1 MQGVRRRCGQVMRLL
16 DAVSGILLLI
26 CTATASMNAIA
37 RYVFSMPFRWG
48 EEASVLTLVWMV
60 YLSQGMLESGNAQ
73 LSMTALYRVVGRRMQ
88 AVINV
93 LRSAVT
99 VAIGLWLLLPAVGI
113 VKRNYE
119 LGVTTQAMG
128 FPFWAAYLSL
138 VVGLVCIIVARVLDP
153 LALGAD
159 EGRREGEPAQ

>member
-1 MQGVRRRCGQVMRLL
+1 MRLL

-26 CTATASMNAIA
+26 CTATASVNAIA

-48 EEASVLTLVWMV
+48 EEASVLALVWMV

-73 LSMTALYRVVGRRMQ
+73 LSMTALYRVVGRRMKR
-88 AVINV
+88 VINA

-99 VAIGLWLLLPAVGI
+99 VGISLWLLLPAVGI

-119 LGVTTQAMG
+119 LHVTTQALG

-138 VVGLVCIIVARVLDP
+138 VVGLVCIMAARIVDP
-153 LALGAD
+153 FAVGVD
-159 EGRREGEPAQ
+159 ESPREGEEAQ